1 MAKQTIGIGS
11 SANDGTGDPLRT
23 AFDKINDNFTE
34 LYGSTAEANDL
45 IEDSTP
51 QLGGDLD
58 VNGRRITSA
67 RSNEDIILLPNGT
80 GGVIASGIRM
90 AGTTLSADDSSSINI
105 NEGLVVDGTASV
117 SGNATVAGTLGVT
130 GVATFTATPV
140 FSADATFSDDASF
153 LSDGAVINFGTNS
166 EIQLTHVHDEGL
178 LLTETGGGEPILSFR
193 DSALKISSSADG
205 QLDIDADT
213 EVEITATTID
223 VNGNLDVSGTV
234 VGASTISAGTA
245 FVPDAADGA
254 ALGTTS
260 LEFSDLFLAD
270 SSVINFGADQDTTLT
285 HTDGTGLTLNS
296 TNKLCF
302 NDVSQFVQG
311 ISATVLGL
319 GATDEIDL
327 TATAIDVNGTMDV
340 SGTLTT
346 AAITASGVAT
356 FNSTV
361 AFNGAVGIGDLNIL
375 ADGTFTTDTNGDFV
389 VDPAGTGAIVLT
401 GPITAT
407 GTQTT
412 TGQLNIDELRL
423 DGNTISA
430 PSSGGITLTP
440 AAGQNVTVSGT
451 NVKLTAGEAN
461 FTVCEATTL
470 RADALSND
478 TSDGDL
484 AISTQGTGAVTV
496 ASQLTLT
503 GSFLPAIHTFVATDS
518 VTIAE
523 HAGRT
528 LLLGEVG
535 GNAAVTLTLP
545 AATGTGAVY
554 KFIVSVT
561 NTSNYK
567 IQVADAT
574 DTIDGIMMYL
584 DEDGTAVS
592 AFPTVAASDTITLNG
607 GTQGGIV
614 GDYLELIDI
623 ATNQYHVRGVMRV
636 AAGANP
642 ATPFSAAVS

>member
-1 MAKQTIGIGS
+1 MAQQNINIGS

-23 AFDKINDNFTE
+23 AFDKINDNFDE

-80 GGVIASGIRM
+80 GGVVASAVRI
-90 AGTTLSADDSSSINI
+90 AGTTLSSDDSSSITI
-105 NEGLVVDGTASV
+105 AEGLQANGAVNIDGAVTMAS
-117 SGNATVAGTLGVT
+117 TLAVT

-140 FSADATFSDDASF
+140 FSGDITLTDDLNLTSDS
-153 LSDGAVINFGTNS
+153 AVIT
-166 EIQLTHVHDEGL
+166 
-178 LLTETGGGEPILSFR
+178 
-193 DSALKISSSADG
+193 
-205 QLDIDADT
+205 
-213 EVEITATTID
+213 
-223 VNGNLDVSGTV
+223 
-234 VGASTISAGTA
+234 
-245 FVPDAADGA
+245 
-254 ALGTTS
+254 
-260 LEFSDLFLAD
+260 
-270 SSVINFGADQDTTLT
+270 FGADTDTTLT

-302 NDVSQFVQG
+302 NDASQFIQG
-311 ISATVLGL
+311 SSATVLSI

-327 TATAIDVNGTMDV
+327 TATDIDVNGTMSV

-346 AAITASGVAT
+346 ASIATTGTHTITGTAAIDGVTITDNTISTNASNANLEISANGTGTVDVEGVSFFGTTLTAADSSTININEGLVVDGTVTVSGTTNTADVAT
-356 FNSTV
+356 TGNTTVTGNSTV
-361 AFNGAVGIGDLNIL
+361 AGDLTVAGSINADNIISSS
-375 ADGTFTTDTNGDFV
+375 NGDITI
-389 VDPAGTGAIVLT
+389 DPAGTGAIKLT

-412 TGQLNIDELRL
+412 TGQLNVDNLRL
-423 DGNTISA
+423 DGNVLSA
-430 PSSGGITLTP
+430 TSGGITLTP
-440 AAGQNVTVSGT
+440 ADGQNVTVSGT
-451 NVKLTAGEAN
+451 NTNLTAGEAN
-461 FTVCEATTL
+461 FTLCEATTL
-470 RADALSND
+470 RTNALQND

-503 GSFLPAIHTFVATDS
+503 GSFLPAIHTFVATDA
-518 VTIAE
+518 VTITE

-535 GNAAVTLTLP
+535 GNALVTLTLP
-545 AATGTGAVY
+545 DATGSGATY
-554 KFIVSVT
+554 KFIVTVA
-561 NTSNYK
+561 NTSNYVIK
-567 IQVADAT
+567 VPDS
-574 DTIDGIMMYL
+574 DNTIDGIMMYL

-607 GTQGGIV
+607 GTTGGLI
-614 GDYLELIDI
+614 GDYLEIVDI
-623 ATNQYHVRGVMRV
+623 AADQYHVRGVMRV

-642 ATPFSAAVS
+642 ATPFSATV

>member
-1 MAKQTIGIGS
+1 MAKQSIGIGS

-23 AFDKINDNFTE
+23 AFDKINDNFDE

-80 GGVIASGIRM
+80 GGVVASALRF
-90 AGTTLSADDSSSINI
+90 AGTTISSDDSSSVNI
-105 NEGLVVDGTASV
+105 NEGLIVDGTASV
-117 SGNATVAGTLGVT
+117 SGNATVGGTLGIT

-140 FSADATFSDDASF
+140 FSADATFSDDISL
-153 LSDGAVINFGTNS
+153 LSDSAVINFGT
-166 EIQLTHVHDEGL
+166 
-178 LLTETGGGEPILSFR
+178 
-193 DSALKISSSADG
+193 DS
-205 QLDIDADT
+205 DT
-213 EVEITATTID
+213 K
-223 VNGNLDVSGTV
+223 
-234 VGASTISAGTA
+234 
-245 FVPDAADGA
+245 
-254 ALGTTS
+254 
-260 LEFSDLFLAD
+260 
-270 SSVINFGADQDTTLT
+270 LT

-302 NDVSQFVQG
+302 NDVSQFIQG
-311 ISATVLGL
+311 TSATVLSL

-327 TATAIDVNGTMDV
+327 TATDIDVNGTMSV

-346 AAITASGVAT
+346 ASITTTGTHTITGTAAIDGVTITDNTIGSNASNSDLDVFAAGTGKVRVEGISFFGTTMSADDSSIININEGLVVDGTVTVSGTTNTADVAT
-356 FNSTV
+356 TGNTTVTGNSTV
-361 AFNGAVGIGDLNIL
+361 AGDLTVAGSINADNIIS
-375 ADGTFTTDTNGDFV
+375 ASNGDITI
-389 VDPAGTGAIVLT
+389 DPAGTGAIKLT

-412 TGQLNIDELRL
+412 TGQLNVDNLRL
-423 DGNTISA
+423 DGNVLSA
-430 PSSGGITLTP
+430 TSGAITLTP
-440 AAGQNVTVSGT
+440 ADGQNVTIGGT
-451 NVKLTAGEAN
+451 NTNLTAAEAN
-461 FTVCEATTL
+461 FTLCESTTL
-470 RADALSND
+470 RANALQND

-503 GSFLPAIHTFVATDS
+503 GSFLPAIHTFVATDA

-574 DTIDGIMMYL
+574 DTIDGIMLYL
-584 DEDGTAVS
+584 DEDGTAVT

-607 GTQGGIV
+607 GTTGGII

-642 ATPFSAAVS
+642 ATPFTAAVS

>member
-1 MAKQTIGIGS
+1 MAKQSIGIGS

-34 LYGSTAEANDL
+34 LYGTTAEANDL
-45 IEDSTP
+45 IEDASP

-80 GGVIASGIRM
+80 GDVVISALRVN
-90 AGTTLSADDSSSINI
+90 GTTLDSSDSTAINI
-105 NEGLVVDGTASV
+105 NDALVVDGTLNV
-117 SGNATVAGTLGVT
+117 SGASTLT

-153 LSDGAVINFGTNS
+153 LSDGAVVNFGANS

-178 LLTETGGGEPILSFR
+178 LLTETGGGAPTLTFR
-193 DSALKISSSADG
+193 DSALSISSSADG
-205 QLDIDADT
+205 QLDIAADT
-213 EVEITATTID
+213 EVQIATTLVD
-223 VNGNLDVSGTV
+223 LNGNLDVSGTALV
-234 VGASTISAGTA
+234 TGVATFTATPIFSSDVTVTDDVNLIS
-245 FVPDAADGA
+245 
-254 ALGTTS
+254 
-260 LEFSDLFLAD
+260 D
-270 SSVINFGADQDTTLT
+270 SAVITFGADSDTSLT

-346 AAITASGVAT
+346 AAITAT
-356 FNSTV
+356 
-361 AFNGAVGIGDLNIL
+361 GAVSITGATSIAGLLTATSLTANDITSNGSNADLDIN
-375 ADGTFTTDTNGDFV
+375 
-389 VDPAGTGAIVLT
+389 PQGTGAILLT

-407 GTQTT
+407 GVQTT
-412 TGQLNIDELRL
+412 TGQLNVDNLRA
-423 DGNTISA
+423 DGNTLSA
-430 PSSGGITLTP
+430 TNTNGSINITP
-440 AAGQNVTVSGT
+440 AGTGSVVLGGEVVGVTNELNATDIEVSGVLRSNT
-451 NVKLTAGEAN
+451 IQSD
-461 FTVCEATTL
+461 TTD
-470 RADALSND
+470 AD
-478 TSDGDL
+478 
-484 AISTQGTGAVTV
+484 ISISSQGTGAV
-496 ASQLTLT
+496 AISSQLTLT
-503 GSFLPAIHTFVATDS
+503 GSFLPAIHTFVATDAIT
-518 VTIAE
+518 VTE

-535 GNAAVTLTLP
+535 GNAACTLTLP
-545 AATGTGAVY
+545 AATGSGAVY

-567 IQVADAT
+567 IQVVGD

-584 DEDGTAVS
+584 DEDGTNVS

-607 GTQGGIV
+607 GTTGGIV

-623 ATNQYHVRGVMRV
+623 AADQYHVRGVMRV

-642 ATPFSAAVS
+642 ATPFTAAVS

>member
-1 MAKQTIGIGS
+1 MAKQSIGIGS

-23 AFDKINDNFTE
+23 AFDKINDNFDE
-34 LYGSTAEANDL
+34 LYGTTAEANDL
-45 IEDSTP
+45 IEDATP

-67 RSNEDIILLPNGT
+67 RSNEDIVLLPNGT
-80 GGVIASGIRM
+80 GDVVISALRVN
-90 AGTTLSADDSSSINI
+90 GTTLDSSDSTAINI
-105 NEGLVVDGTASV
+105 NDALVVDGTLNV
-117 SGNATVAGTLGVT
+117 SGASTLT

-153 LSDGAVINFGTNS
+153 LSDGAVVNFGANS

-178 LLTETGGGEPILSFR
+178 LLTETGGGAPTLTFR
-193 DSALKISSSADG
+193 DSALSISSSADG
-205 QLDIDADT
+205 QLDIAADT
-213 EVEITATTID
+213 EVQIATTLVD
-223 VNGNLDVSGTV
+223 LNGNLDVSGTALV
-234 VGASTISAGTA
+234 TGVATFTATPIFSSDVTVTDDVNLIS
-245 FVPDAADGA
+245 
-254 ALGTTS
+254 
-260 LEFSDLFLAD
+260 D
-270 SSVINFGADQDTTLT
+270 SAVITFGADSDTSLT

-346 AAITASGVAT
+346 AAITAT
-356 FNSTV
+356 
-361 AFNGAVGIGDLNIL
+361 GAVSITGATSIAGLLTATSLTANDITSNGSNADLDIN
-375 ADGTFTTDTNGDFV
+375 
-389 VDPAGTGAIVLT
+389 PQGTGAILLT

-407 GTQTT
+407 GVQTT
-412 TGQLNIDELRL
+412 TGQLNVDNLRA
-423 DGNTISA
+423 DGNTLSA
-430 PSSGGITLTP
+430 TNTNGSINITP
-440 AAGQNVTVSGT
+440 AGTGSVVLGGEVVGVTNELNATDIEVSGVLRSNT
-451 NVKLTAGEAN
+451 IQSD
-461 FTVCEATTL
+461 TTD
-470 RADALSND
+470 ADIN
-478 TSDGDL
+478 
-484 AISTQGTGAVTV
+484 ISSQGTGVV
-496 ASQLTLT
+496 GISSQLTLT
-503 GSFLPAIHTFVATDS
+503 GSFLPAIHTFVATDA
-518 VTIAE
+518 VTITE

-535 GNAAVTLTLP
+535 GNAACTLTLP
-545 AATGTGAVY
+545 AATGSGAVY

-567 IQVADAT
+567 IQVVGD

-584 DEDGTAVS
+584 DEDGTNVS

-607 GTQGGIV
+607 GTTGGIV

-623 ATNQYHVRGVMRV
+623 AADQYHVRGVMRV

-642 ATPFSAAVS
+642 ATPFTAAVS

>member
-1 MAKQTIGIGS
+1 MAQQSINIGS

-80 GGVIASGIRM
+80 GGVVASAVRI
-90 AGTTLSADDSSSINI
+90 AGTTLSSDDSASITVAEAFQVNGATNIDGALTATSTLAVTGTSAFTGAATFAGATTVNNALTANSVTTNTIASNGSNADLSIQPSGTGDVLISALRVNGTTLDSSDSTSVNI
-105 NEGLVVDGTASV
+105 NENTVVDGTLSV
-117 SGNATVAGTLGVT
+117 SG
-130 GVATFTATPV
+130 
-140 FSADATFSDDASF
+140 
-153 LSDGAVINFGTNS
+153 
-166 EIQLTHVHDEGL
+166 
-178 LLTETGGGEPILSFR
+178 
-193 DSALKISSSADG
+193 
-205 QLDIDADT
+205 
-213 EVEITATTID
+213 
-223 VNGNLDVSGTV
+223 
-234 VGASTISAGTA
+234 
-245 FVPDAADGA
+245 
-254 ALGTTS
+254 TS
-260 LEFSDLFLAD
+260 
-270 SSVINFGADQDTTLT
+270 TLT
-285 HTDGTGLTLNS
+285 GN
-296 TNKLCF
+296 
-302 NDVSQFVQG
+302 V
-311 ISATVLGL
+311 
-319 GATDEIDL
+319 
-327 TATAIDVNGTMDV
+327 TA
-340 SGTLTT
+340 SGTLTVT
-346 AAITASGVAT
+346 GISTFGDQLDAESISTTTITSNGSNADLSLQPSGTGDVLISALRVNGTTLDSSDSTKVTIAEAVDVTGALDVAGATTVAAITASGTAT
-356 FNSTV
+356 
-361 AFNGAVGIGDLNIL
+361 FNGAVAITGATGIGDLNIL
-375 ADGTFTTDTNGDFV
+375 ADGTITSDSNGDIV
-389 VDPAGTGAIVLT
+389 IDPAGTGAIVLT

-412 TGQLNIDELRL
+412 TGQLNVDNLRM
-423 DGNTISA
+423 DGNAITATDTNGGITIT
-430 PSSGGITLTP
+430 PDGSGGITLGGEVVGVTNELN
-440 AAGQNVTVSGT
+440 ATDIEVSNV
-451 NVKLTAGEAN
+451 
-461 FTVCEATTL
+461 L
-470 RADALSND
+470 RANKIQSD
-478 TSDGDL
+478 TSDADIE
-484 AISTQGTGAVTV
+484 ISSQGTGAVAV
-496 ASQLTLT
+496 SSQLTLT
-503 GSFLPAIHTFVATDS
+503 GSFLPAIHTFTATDS

-574 DTIDGIMMYL
+574 DTIDGIMLYL

-607 GTQGGIV
+607 GTTGGII

-642 ATPFSAAVS
+642 ATPFTAAVS

>member
-1 MAKQTIGIGS
+1 MAKQSIGIGS

-34 LYGSTAEANDL
+34 LYGTTAEANDL
-45 IEDSTP
+45 IEDASP

-80 GGVIASGIRM
+80 GDVVISALRVN
-90 AGTTLSADDSSSINI
+90 GTTLDSSDSTAINI
-105 NEGLVVDGTASV
+105 NDALVVDGTLNV
-117 SGNATVAGTLGVT
+117 SGASTLT

-153 LSDGAVINFGTNS
+153 LSDGAVVNFGANS

-178 LLTETGGGEPILSFR
+178 LLTETGGGAPTLTFR

-213 EVEITATTID
+213 EVQITATTID
-223 VNGNLDVSGTV
+223 VNGNLDVSGTI
-234 VGASTISAGTA
+234 VGATTVSAGTA
-245 FVPDAADGA
+245 FVPDTAGGA
-254 ALGTTS
+254 ALGTS
-260 LEFSDLFLAD
+260 ALEFSGLFLAD
-270 SSVINFGADQDTTLT
+270 SCVLNFGSDQDTTLT

-302 NDVSQFVQG
+302 NDASQFVQG

-346 AAITASGVAT
+346 AAVTASGTAT
-356 FNSTV
+356 
-361 AFNGAVGIGDLNIL
+361 FNGAVVINGATAIGDLNIL
-375 ADGTFTTDTNGDFV
+375 ADGTITTDSNGDFV

-407 GTQTT
+407 GVQTT
-412 TGQLNIDELRL
+412 TGQLNVDNLRM
-423 DGNTISA
+423 DGNTLSA
-430 PSSGGITLTP
+430 TSGAITLTP
-440 AAGQNVTVSGT
+440 AAGSNVTIGGT
-451 NVKLTAGEAN
+451 NTNLTGSEAN
-461 FTVCEATTL
+461 FTLMEATTV
-470 RADALSND
+470 RANALQND

-484 AISTQGTGAVTV
+484 AISTQGTGVVSV

-503 GSFLPAIHTFVATDS
+503 GSFLPAIHTFVATDA
-518 VTIAE
+518 VTITE

-535 GNAAVTLTLP
+535 GNAALTLTLP

-574 DTIDGIMMYL
+574 DTIDGIMLYL
-584 DEDGTAVS
+584 DEDGTAITG
-592 AFPTVAASDTITLNG
+592 FPTVAASDTITLNG
-607 GTQGGIV
+607 GTTGGIV

-642 ATPFSAAVS
+642 ATPFTAAVS

>member
-1 MAKQTIGIGS
+1 MAQQSINIGS

-45 IEDSTP
+45 VEDSTP

-80 GGVIASGIRM
+80 GGVIASAIRI
-90 AGTTLSADDSSSINI
+90 AGTTISSDDSSTINI
-105 NEGLVVDGTASV
+105 NEGLVVDGTASISGASTLTGAV
-117 SGNATVAGTLGVT
+117 SASSTLAVTGAATLSSTLAVTGATTLTGAVVVNNSVTATSVTTNDIVSNGSNADITLDPTGTGDINLTAGADVNLPANIGMTFGDDGEKIEGNGTKLTISSSDAIELTATTDVVIPANVGITFGTGEKIEGDSTDLTVTSGGAINLTATTDVVVPANVGVTFGTGEKIEGDNTDLTITSGGLCTITATGNTAITNNATVGGTLNVT
-130 GVATFTATPV
+130 GTTTVAALTTTGALT
-140 FSADATFSDDASF
+140 
-153 LSDGAVINFGTNS
+153 LGGAV
-166 EIQLTHVHDEGL
+166 
-178 LLTETGGGEPILSFR
+178 
-193 DSALKISSSADG
+193 A
-205 QLDIDADT
+205 
-213 EVEITATTID
+213 
-223 VNGNLDVSGTV
+223 
-234 VGASTISAGTA
+234 
-245 FVPDAADGA
+245 
-254 ALGTTS
+254 
-260 LEFSDLFLAD
+260 
-270 SSVINFGADQDTTLT
+270 
-285 HTDGTGLTLNS
+285 
-296 TNKLCF
+296 
-302 NDVSQFVQG
+302 
-311 ISATVLGL
+311 
-319 GATDEIDL
+319 
-327 TATAIDVNGTMDV
+327 
-340 SGTLTT
+340 
-346 AAITASGVAT
+346 
-356 FNSTV
+356 
-361 AFNGAVGIGDLNIL
+361 IGDLNIL
-375 ADGTFTTDTNGDFV
+375 ADGTITTDTNGDFV

-401 GPITAT
+401 GAITHT
-407 GTQTT
+407 GEQTT
-412 TGQLNIDELRL
+412 TGAVNVDNIRLN
-423 DGNTISA
+423 GNLISA
-430 PSSGGITLTP
+430 IDTNGGITISPDGSGSITLG
-440 AAGQNVTVSGT
+440 GQTVGITNELNAVDIEVSG
-451 NVKLTAGEAN
+451 V
-461 FTVCEATTL
+461 L
-470 RADALSND
+470 RSNTIQSD
-478 TSDGDL
+478 TSDADINISSQGSGAV
-484 AISTQGTGAVTV
+484 AIS
-496 ASQLTLT
+496 SQLTLT

-574 DTIDGIMMYL
+574 DTIDGIMLYL

-607 GTQGGIV
+607 GTTGGII

-642 ATPFSAAVS
+642 ATPFTAAVS

>member
-45 IEDSTP
+45 IEDSSP

-80 GGVIASGIRM
+80 GDVVISALRVN
-90 AGTTLSADDSSSINI
+90 GTTLDSSDSTAINV
-105 NEGLVVDGTASV
+105 NDALVVDGTLNV
-117 SGNATVAGTLGVT
+117 SGASTLT

-178 LLTETGGGEPILSFR
+178 LLTETGGGAPTLTFR

-213 EVEITATTID
+213 EVQITATTID

-245 FVPDAADGA
+245 FVPDASGGA
-254 ALGTTS
+254 ALGTSS
-260 LEFSDLFLAD
+260 LEFSGLFLAD
-270 SSVINFGADQDTTLT
+270 SCVLNFGDDQDTTLT

-346 AAITASGVAT
+346 AAITATGAVSITGNT
-356 FNSTV
+356 TV
-361 AFNGAVGIGDLNIL
+361 AGLLTATSLTANDITSNGSNADLDIN
-375 ADGTFTTDTNGDFV
+375 
-389 VDPAGTGAIVLT
+389 PQGTGAILLT

-407 GTQTT
+407 GVQTT
-412 TGQLNIDELRL
+412 TGQLNVDNLRA
-423 DGNTISA
+423 DGNTLSA
-430 PSSGGITLTP
+430 TNTNGSINITP
-440 AAGQNVTVSGT
+440 AGTGSIVLGGEVVGVTNELNATDIEVSG
-451 NVKLTAGEAN
+451 V
-461 FTVCEATTL
+461 L
-470 RADALSND
+470 RSNTIQSD
-478 TSDGDL
+478 TSNADIN
-484 AISTQGTGAVTV
+484 ISSQGTGVV
-496 ASQLTLT
+496 GISSQLTLT
-503 GSFLPAIHTFVATDS
+503 GSFLPAIHTFTATDA
-518 VTIAE
+518 VTITE

-574 DTIDGIMMYL
+574 DTIDGIMLYL
-584 DEDGTAVS
+584 DEDGTAVT

-607 GTQGGIV
+607 GTTGGII

-642 ATPFSAAVS
+642 ATPFTAAVS

>member
-1 MAKQTIGIGS
+1 MAKQSIGIGS

-34 LYGSTAEANDL
+34 LYGTTAEANDL
-45 IEDSTP
+45 IEDESP

-58 VNGRRITSA
+58 VNGKRITSA

-80 GGVIASGIRM
+80 GDVVISALRVN
-90 AGTTLSADDSSSINI
+90 GTTLDSSDSTSINI
-105 NEGLVVDGTASV
+105 NDALVVDGTLNV
-117 SGNATVAGTLGVT
+117 SGASTLT

-153 LSDGAVINFGTNS
+153 LSDGAVVNFGANS

-178 LLTETGGGEPILSFR
+178 LLTETGGGAPTLTFR
-193 DSALKISSSADG
+193 DSALSISSSADG
-205 QLDIDADT
+205 QLDIAADT
-213 EVEITATTID
+213 EVQIATTLVD
-223 VNGNLDVSGTV
+223 LNGNLDVSGTALV
-234 VGASTISAGTA
+234 TGVATFTATPIFSSDVTVTDDVNLIS
-245 FVPDAADGA
+245 
-254 ALGTTS
+254 
-260 LEFSDLFLAD
+260 D
-270 SSVINFGADQDTTLT
+270 SAVITFGADSDTTLT
-285 HTDGTGLTLNS
+285 HTDGTGLTLNLS
-296 TNKLCF
+296 NKLCF
-302 NDVSQFVQG
+302 YDASQFVQG

-346 AAITASGVAT
+346 AAITATGAVSITGNT
-356 FNSTV
+356 TV
-361 AFNGAVGIGDLNIL
+361 AGLLTATSLTANDITSNGSNADLDIN
-375 ADGTFTTDTNGDFV
+375 
-389 VDPAGTGAIVLT
+389 PQGTGAILLT

-407 GTQTT
+407 GVQTT
-412 TGQLNIDELRL
+412 TGQLNVDNLRA
-423 DGNTISA
+423 DGNTLSA
-430 PSSGGITLTP
+430 TNTNGSINITP
-440 AAGQNVTVSGT
+440 AGTGSVVLGGEVVGVTNELNATDIEVSGVLRSNT
-451 NVKLTAGEAN
+451 IQSD
-461 FTVCEATTL
+461 TTD
-470 RADALSND
+470 ADIN
-478 TSDGDL
+478 
-484 AISTQGTGAVTV
+484 ISSQGTGAV
-496 ASQLTLT
+496 AISSQLTLT
-503 GSFLPAIHTFVATDS
+503 GSFLPAIHTFANTDS
-518 VTIAE
+518 ITVIE

-545 AATGTGAVY
+545 AATGSGAVY

-567 IQVADAT
+567 IQVVGD

-584 DEDGTAVS
+584 DEDGTNVS

-607 GTQGGIV
+607 GTTGGLV

-623 ATNQYHVRGVMRV
+623 AADQYHVRGVMRV

-642 ATPFSAAVS
+642 VTPFSAAVS

>member
-1 MAKQTIGIGS
+1 MAQQNINIGS

-23 AFDKINDNFTE
+23 AFDKINDNFDE

-80 GGVIASGIRM
+80 GGVVASAVRI
-90 AGTTLSADDSSSINI
+90 AGTTLSSDDSSSITI
-105 NEGLVVDGTASV
+105 AEGLQANGAVNIDGAVTMAS
-117 SGNATVAGTLGVT
+117 TLAVT

-140 FSADATFSDDASF
+140 FSGDITVSDDIN
-153 LSDGAVINFGTNS
+153 LTSDSAVIT
-166 EIQLTHVHDEGL
+166 
-178 LLTETGGGEPILSFR
+178 
-193 DSALKISSSADG
+193 
-205 QLDIDADT
+205 
-213 EVEITATTID
+213 
-223 VNGNLDVSGTV
+223 
-234 VGASTISAGTA
+234 
-245 FVPDAADGA
+245 
-254 ALGTTS
+254 
-260 LEFSDLFLAD
+260 
-270 SSVINFGADQDTTLT
+270 FGADTDTTLT

-302 NDVSQFVQG
+302 NDASQFIQG
-311 ISATVLGL
+311 SSATVLSI

-327 TATAIDVNGTMDV
+327 TATDIDVNGTMSV

-346 AAITASGVAT
+346 ASIATTGTHTITGTAAIDFVTIEDNTIKSNASNAKLEIFANGSGTVDVEGISFFGTTLTAADSSTININEGLVVDGTVTVSGTTNTADVAT
-356 FNSTV
+356 TGNTTVTGNSTV
-361 AFNGAVGIGDLNIL
+361 AGDLTVAGSINADNIISSS
-375 ADGTFTTDTNGDFV
+375 NGDITI
-389 VDPAGTGAIVLT
+389 DPAGTGAIKLT

-412 TGQLNIDELRL
+412 TGQLNVDNLRL
-423 DGNTISA
+423 DGNVLSA
-430 PSSGGITLTP
+430 TSGGITLTP
-440 AAGQNVTVSGT
+440 ADGQNVTVSGT
-451 NVKLTAGEAN
+451 NTNLTAGEAN
-461 FTVCEATTL
+461 FTLCEATTL
-470 RADALSND
+470 RANKLQND

-503 GSFLPAIHTFVATDS
+503 GSFLPAIHTFTATDA
-518 VTIAE
+518 VTITE

-535 GNAAVTLTLP
+535 GNALVTLTLP
-545 AATGTGAVY
+545 DATGSGATY
-554 KFIVSVT
+554 KFIVTVA
-561 NTSNYK
+561 NTSNYVIK
-567 IQVADAT
+567 VPDS
-574 DTIDGIMMYL
+574 DNTIDGIMMYL

-607 GTQGGIV
+607 GTTGGLI
-614 GDYLELIDI
+614 GDYLEIVDI
-623 ATNQYHVRGVMRV
+623 AADQYHVRGVMRV

-642 ATPFSAAVS
+642 ATPFSATV

>member
-1 MAKQTIGIGS
+1 MAKQSIGIGS

-34 LYGSTAEANDL
+34 LYGTTAEANDL
-45 IEDSTP
+45 IEDATP

-80 GGVIASGIRM
+80 GGVVASALRF
-90 AGTTLSADDSSSINI
+90 AGTTISSDDSSSVNI
-105 NEGLVVDGTASV
+105 NEGLIVDGTASV
-117 SGNATVAGTLGVT
+117 SGAVSMASTLAVT

-140 FSADATFSDDASF
+140 FSSDITVTDDASF
-153 LSDGAVINFGTNS
+153 ISDGAVVNFGANS
-166 EIQLTHVHDEGL
+166 EIQLTHVHNEGL
-178 LLTETGGGEPILSFR
+178 LLTETGGGAPTLTFR
-193 DSALKISSSADG
+193 DSALSISSSADG
-205 QLDIDADT
+205 QLDIAADT
-213 EVEITATTID
+213 EVQIATTLVD
-223 VNGNLDVSGTV
+223 LNGNLDVSGTALITGV
-234 VGASTISAGTA
+234 ATFTATPIFSSDVTVTDDVNLIS
-245 FVPDAADGA
+245 
-254 ALGTTS
+254 
-260 LEFSDLFLAD
+260 D
-270 SSVINFGADQDTTLT
+270 SAVITFGADSDTSLT

-302 NDVSQFVQG
+302 NDASQFVQG

-346 AAITASGVAT
+346 AAVTASGTAT
-356 FNSTV
+356 
-361 AFNGAVGIGDLNIL
+361 FNGAVVINGATAIGDLNIL
-375 ADGTFTTDTNGDFV
+375 ADGTITTDTNGDFV

-407 GTQTT
+407 GVQTT
-412 TGQLNIDELRL
+412 TGQLNVDNLRM
-423 DGNTISA
+423 DGNTLSA
-430 PSSGGITLTP
+430 TSGAITLAP
-440 AAGQNVTVSGT
+440 AAGSNVTIGGT
-451 NVKLTAGEAN
+451 NTNLTGTEAN
-461 FTVCEATTL
+461 FTLMEATTV
-470 RADALSND
+470 RANALQND

-484 AISTQGTGAVTV
+484 AISTQGTGVVSV

-503 GSFLPAIHTFVATDS
+503 GSFLPAIHTFVATDA
-518 VTIAE
+518 VTITE

-535 GNAAVTLTLP
+535 GNAALTLTLP

-554 KFIVSVT
+554 KFIISVT

>member
-1 MAKQTIGIGS
+1 MAQQSINIGS

-23 AFDKINDNFTE
+23 AFDKINDNFDE

-80 GGVIASGIRM
+80 GGVVASALRF
-90 AGTTLSADDSSSINI
+90 AGTTISSDDSSSVNI
-105 NEGLVVDGTASV
+105 NEGLIVDGTASV
-117 SGNATVAGTLGVT
+117 SGNATVGGTLGVT

-140 FSADATFSDDASF
+140 FSADATFSDDISL
-153 LSDGAVINFGTNS
+153 LSD
-166 EIQLTHVHDEGL
+166 
-178 LLTETGGGEPILSFR
+178 
-193 DSALKISSSADG
+193 SA
-205 QLDIDADT
+205 
-213 EVEITATTID
+213 
-223 VNGNLDVSGTV
+223 
-234 VGASTISAGTA
+234 
-245 FVPDAADGA
+245 
-254 ALGTTS
+254 
-260 LEFSDLFLAD
+260 
-270 SSVINFGADQDTTLT
+270 VINFGADSDTTLT

-302 NDVSQFVQG
+302 NDASQFIQG
-311 ISATVLGL
+311 TSATVLSI

-327 TATAIDVNGTMDV
+327 TATDIDVNGTMSV

-346 AAITASGVAT
+346 ASIATTGTHTVTGTAALDGVTIKDNTIASNASNADLEISANGTGKVEIEGVSFFGTTLTAADSSTININEGLVVDGTASVSGNATVGGTLGVTGVAT
-356 FNSTV
+356 FTATPV
-361 AFNGAVGIGDLNIL
+361 IL
-375 ADGTFTTDTNGDFV
+375 ADLTVQGSINADTIVSASNGDITI
-389 VDPAGTGAIVLT
+389 DPAGTGAIKLT

-412 TGQLNIDELRL
+412 TGQLNVDNLRL
-423 DGNTISA
+423 DGNVLSA
-430 PSSGGITLTP
+430 TSGAITLTP

-461 FTVCEATTL
+461 FTLCEAPTL
-470 RADALSND
+470 RANFLQSDTTDA
-478 TSDGDL
+478 DL
-484 AISTQGTGAVTV
+484 DITTQGTGVVKLDDQT
-496 ASQLTLT
+496 QLTLT
-503 GSFLPAIHTFVATDS
+503 GSFLPAIHTFTATDAI
-518 VTIAE
+518 TISE

-574 DTIDGIMMYL
+574 DTIDGIMLYL
-584 DEDGTAVS
+584 DEDGTAVT

-607 GTQGGIV
+607 GTTGGII

-642 ATPFSAAVS
+642 ATPFTAAVS

>member
-1 MAKQTIGIGS
+1 MAKQSIGIGS

-34 LYGSTAEANDL
+34 LYGTTAEANDL
-45 IEDSTP
+45 IEDASP

-80 GGVIASGIRM
+80 GGVVASALRF
-90 AGTTLSADDSSSINI
+90 AGTTISSDDSSSVNI
-105 NEGLVVDGTASV
+105 NEGLIVDGTASV
-117 SGNATVAGTLGVT
+117 SGAVSMASTLAVT

-140 FSADATFSDDASF
+140 FSSDITLTDDLSF
-153 LSDGAVINFGTNS
+153 ISDGAVVNFGANS
-166 EIQLTHVHDEGL
+166 EIQLTHVHNEGL
-178 LLTETGGGEPILSFR
+178 LLTETGGGAPTLTFR
-193 DSALKISSSADG
+193 DSALSISSSADG
-205 QLDIDADT
+205 QLDIAADT
-213 EVEITATTID
+213 EVQIATTLVD
-223 VNGNLDVSGTV
+223 LNGNLDVSGTALITGV
-234 VGASTISAGTA
+234 ATFTATPIFSSDVTVTDDVNLIS
-245 FVPDAADGA
+245 
-254 ALGTTS
+254 
-260 LEFSDLFLAD
+260 D
-270 SSVINFGADQDTTLT
+270 SAVITFGADSDTSLT

-302 NDVSQFVQG
+302 NDASQFVQG

-346 AAITASGVAT
+346 AAVTASGTAT
-356 FNSTV
+356 
-361 AFNGAVGIGDLNIL
+361 FNGAVVINGATAIGDLNIL
-375 ADGTFTTDTNGDFV
+375 ADGTITTDSNGDFV

-407 GTQTT
+407 GVQTT
-412 TGQLNIDELRL
+412 TGQLNVDNLRM
-423 DGNTISA
+423 DGNTLSA
-430 PSSGGITLTP
+430 TSGAITLTP
-440 AAGQNVTVSGT
+440 AAGSNVTIGGT
-451 NVKLTAGEAN
+451 NTNLTGSEAN
-461 FTVCEATTL
+461 FTLMEATTV
-470 RADALSND
+470 RANALQND

-484 AISTQGTGAVTV
+484 AISTQGTGVVSV

-503 GSFLPAIHTFVATDS
+503 GSFLPAIHTFVATDA
-518 VTIAE
+518 VTITE

-535 GNAAVTLTLP
+535 GNAALTLTLP

-574 DTIDGIMMYL
+574 DTIDGIMLYL
-584 DEDGTAVS
+584 DEDGTAITG
-592 AFPTVAASDTITLNG
+592 FPTVAASDTITLNG
-607 GTQGGIV
+607 GTTGGII

-636 AAGANP
+636 PAGSNP

>member
-1 MAKQTIGIGS
+1 MAQQSINIGS
-11 SANDGTGDPLRT
+11 AANDGTGDPLRT

-67 RSNEDIILLPNGT
+67 RSNEDIILLPSGT
-80 GGVIASGIRM
+80 GGVIASAIRI
-90 AGTTLSADDSSSINI
+90 AGTTLSSDDSSTINI

-140 FSADATFSDDASF
+140 FSADATFSDDIA
-153 LSDGAVINFGTNS
+153 LSSDSAVIT
-166 EIQLTHVHDEGL
+166 
-178 LLTETGGGEPILSFR
+178 
-193 DSALKISSSADG
+193 
-205 QLDIDADT
+205 
-213 EVEITATTID
+213 
-223 VNGNLDVSGTV
+223 
-234 VGASTISAGTA
+234 
-245 FVPDAADGA
+245 
-254 ALGTTS
+254 
-260 LEFSDLFLAD
+260 
-270 SSVINFGADQDTTLT
+270 FGADSDTSLT

-302 NDVSQFVQG
+302 NDASQFIQG

-327 TATAIDVNGTMDV
+327 TATAIDINGTCDI
-340 SGTLTT
+340 SGTTT
-346 AAITASGVAT
+346 VAAITASGTAT
-356 FNSTV
+356 LNGAV
-361 AFNGAVGIGDLNIL
+361 NIAGAVGIGDLNIL
-375 ADGTFTTDTNGDFV
+375 ADGTITSDTNGDIVIAPAGTGSV
-389 VDPAGTGAIVLT
+389 VATGLTFNGTTISATDSTIVNINDAVNVDGNLTVQGTTNTADVATTGNTTISGSLTTGTFAVGDLNIIADGSITSDTNGDIVIDPAGTGAIVLT

-412 TGQLNIDELRL
+412 TGQLNVDNLRL
-423 DGNTISA
+423 DGNVLSA
-430 PSSGGITLTP
+430 TSGGITLTP
-440 AAGQNVTVSGT
+440 AAGQNVAVTGT
-451 NVKLTAGEAN
+451 NVNLTAGEAN
-461 FTVCEATTL
+461 FTLMEATTV
-470 RADALSND
+470 RDNFISSD
-478 TSDGDL
+478 TSNADID
-484 AISTQGTGAVTV
+484 ITTQGTGVVKIEDT
-496 ASQLTLT
+496 QLTLT
-503 GSFLPAIHTFVATDS
+503 GSFLPAIHTFTATDAI
-518 VTIAE
+518 TIAE

-574 DTIDGIMMYL
+574 DTIDGIMLYL

-607 GTQGGIV
+607 GTTGGII

-642 ATPFSAAVS
+642 ATPFTAAVS